1 MIVPPILRKYGKVF
15 REVFRSGAD
24 FFRFRN
30 EMGDFRTLPG
40 TIFAALPLAI
50 RLVFSEEG
58 NAMSTV
64 VEAGVE
70 GVQPE
75 KVALSDRDFRRALA
89 EVAPHLRAFAR
100 GLCGCRD
107 RADDLAQEAM
117 LRAWA
122 ARERYAAGTNFKA
135 WTFTILRNHFYSEAR
150 RARFH
155 GEYDELAAERILRA
169 EASQESAV
177 ELADVLRALTAI
189 PETYREALVLVA
201 AGNLSYEEIADICGI
216 ALGTVKSRICRARA
230 MLSKIIES
238 GQLPDFRHN
247 FVLGGEAIDAF
258 FGELVKI
265 ANVNADTARL
275 AQRVAA

>member
-1 MIVPPILRKYGKVF
+1 M
-15 REVFRSGAD
+15 
-24 FFRFRN
+24 
-30 EMGDFRTLPG
+30 T
-40 TIFAALPLAI
+40 LAI
-50 RLVFSEEG
+50 GME
-58 NAMSTV
+58 
-64 VEAGVE
+64 VE
-70 GVQPE
+70 PRS
-75 KVALSDRDFRRALA
+75 LSDREFKHALT

-169 EASQESAV
+169 PASQESAI
-177 ELADVLRALTAI
+177 ELGDVLRALTAI
-189 PETYREALVLVA
+189 PATYREALILVA

-216 ALGTVKSRICRARA
+216 ALGTVKSRICRARS
-230 MLSKIIES
+230 MLSKVIES

-247 FVLGGEAIDAF
+247 FVLNGEAIDAF
-258 FGELVKI
+258 FDELAKI
-265 ANVNADTARL
+265 ANSDEEVNL
-275 AQRVAA
+275 AA